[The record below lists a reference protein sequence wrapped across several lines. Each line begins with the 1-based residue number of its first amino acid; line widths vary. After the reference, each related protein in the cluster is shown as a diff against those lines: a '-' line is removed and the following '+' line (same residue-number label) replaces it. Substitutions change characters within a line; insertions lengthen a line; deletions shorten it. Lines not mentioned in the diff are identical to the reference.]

1 MLTETVGPDHI
12 AKVVSRWTG
21 TPVTRLVQ
29 NDKER
34 LVGLGDKL
42 HSRVVG
48 QDQAVKVFAGA
59 VVRSRVGLRRPQKP
73 TDSTCRNTW
82 KKTLSRLIGAPPGYT
97 VIIMTS
103 NLGAEHLISGL
114 SGKCTMQVARDRVMQ
129 EVKKHFRPELL
140 NSLDE
145 VVVFDHLSHDYRSS
159 TRLDYILAESY
170 DPVYGARPIRRWL
183 EKNVV
188 SELAMMY
195 IKEKIDE
202 NTTVYIDVG
211 PKGSDLSYRVE
222 KNGEIVNAETGV
234 KSDILIQIPT

>member
-1 MLTETVGPDHI
+1 
-12 AKVVSRWTG
+12 
-21 TPVTRLVQ
+21 
-29 NDKER
+29 
-34 LVGLGDKL
+34 
-42 HSRVVG
+42 
-48 QDQAVKVFAGA
+48 
-59 VVRSRVGLRRPQKP
+59 
-73 TDSTCRNTW
+73 
-82 KKTLSRLIGAPPGYT
+82 
-97 VIIMTS
+97 MTS

-129 EVKKHFRPELL
+129 EVA
-140 NSLDE
+140 
-145 VVVFDHLSHDYRSS
+145 
-159 TRLDYILAESY
+159 RLKMKDVASRLAERGIALA
-170 DPVYGARPIRRWL
+170 VYGARPIRRWL

>member
-73 TDSTCRNTW
+73 TGPFLFLGPNSVG
-82 KKTLSRLIGAPPGYT
+82 KT
-97 VIIMTS
+97 
-103 NLGAEHLISGL
+103 
-114 SGKCTMQVARDRVMQ
+114 
-129 EVKKHFRPELL
+129 
-140 NSLDE
+140 
-145 VVVFDHLSHDYRSS
+145 
-159 TRLDYILAESY
+159 
-170 DPVYGARPIRRWL
+170 
-183 EKNVV
+183 
-188 SELAMMY
+188 ELA
-195 IKEKIDE
+195 KA
-202 NTTVYIDVG
+202 
-211 PKGSDLSYRVE
+211 L
-222 KNGEIVNAETGV
+222 A
-234 KSDILIQIPT
+234 Q